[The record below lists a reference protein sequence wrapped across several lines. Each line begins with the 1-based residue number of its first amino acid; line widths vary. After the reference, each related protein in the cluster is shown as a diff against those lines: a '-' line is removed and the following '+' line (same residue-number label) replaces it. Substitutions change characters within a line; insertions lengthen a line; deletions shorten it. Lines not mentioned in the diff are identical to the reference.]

1 MTTRGNPSLFVFVF
15 VVVDVVVVVVHKQ
28 THIPMQS
35 TVMQPF
41 LSLLSHPLLRLTQ
54 TV

>member
-15 VVVDVVVVVVHKQ
+15 VVVDVVVVHKQ

-35 TVMQPF
+35 TVMQSS